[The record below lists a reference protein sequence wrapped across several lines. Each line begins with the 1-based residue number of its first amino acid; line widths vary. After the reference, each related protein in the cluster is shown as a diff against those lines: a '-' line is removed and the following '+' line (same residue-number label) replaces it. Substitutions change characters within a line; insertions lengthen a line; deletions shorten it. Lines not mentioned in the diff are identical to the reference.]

1 MKTDTIYRLIISFL
15 VFSIGNFAFSHENT
29 FVSLSPALTEMM
41 YAIGAEKNLLGVS
54 TICVCPP
61 GTPQKPKVGN
71 SFFINKEIIIKIKP
85 DYILAADGTKTH
97 LQNFDKIGIKPLYF
111 EMHTIDAIYNAV
123 IKLGEMTG
131 KQENALQLKNK
142 IQKNI
147 AQAKTN
153 NPKRILYLI
162 QINPFV
168 TIGNKCFLSDEI
180 KQSGQISVTQE
191 LDAFYPSVSEEYL
204 LKTNPDIIIVSMKSD
219 EKRLKKLFPDKK
231 IIYLSPEMN
240 NIVNRP
246 GPRVGEAVKFFSQ
259 IQ

>member
-1 MKTDTIYRLIISFL
+1 MKINIIYRLIISIFVL
-15 VFSIGNFAFSHENT
+15 IAGASAFPHENT

-54 TICVCPP
+54 TICTCPP
-61 GTPQKPKVGN
+61 NTPQKPKIGN
-71 SFFINKEIIIKIKP
+71 SYFINKEIIIKIKP
-85 DYILAADGTKTH
+85 DYILAADGSKTH
-97 LQNFDKIGIKPLYF
+97 LQNFDKIGITPLYF

-131 KQENALQLKNK
+131 KQENARQLKNK

-147 AQAKTN
+147 SQAKTK
-153 NPKRILYLI
+153 NPKRILYLV

-180 KQSGQISVTQE
+180 KHSGQISVTQE

-204 LKTNPDIIIVSMKSD
+204 LKTNPDLIIVSMKSD
-219 EKRLKKLFPDKK
+219 EKRLKKLFTNKK

-240 NIVNRP
+240 DIVNRP
-246 GPRVGEAVKFFSQ
+246 GPRTDEAVKFFSE
-259 IQ
+259 I

>member
-1 MKTDTIYRLIISFL
+1 MKISTIYRLIISIFI
-15 VFSIGNFAFSHENT
+15 FAFGNTVFSHENT

-41 YAIGAEKNLLGVS
+41 YSIGAEKNLLGVS

-61 GTPQKPKVGN
+61 NTPQKPKIGN
-71 SFFINKEIIIKIKP
+71 SYFINKEVIIKIKP
-85 DYILAADGTKTH
+85 DYILAADGSRTH
-97 LQNFDKIGIKPLYF
+97 LQNFDKIGITPLYF
-111 EMHTIDAIYNAV
+111 EMHTIDAIYKA
-123 IKLGEMTG
+123 ITTLGIMTG
-131 KQENALQLKNK
+131 KQENALRLKNK

-147 AQAKTN
+147 SLSKTK

-180 KQSGQISVTQE
+180 KHSGQISVTSD
-191 LDAFYPSVSEEYL
+191 LNSFYPSVSEEYL
-204 LKTNPDIIIVSMKSD
+204 LKTNPDVIIVSMKSD
-219 EKRLKKLFPDKK
+219 EKRLKKLFPNKK

-246 GPRVGEAVKFFSQ
+246 GPRVDEAVKFFSQ
-259 IQ
+259 I